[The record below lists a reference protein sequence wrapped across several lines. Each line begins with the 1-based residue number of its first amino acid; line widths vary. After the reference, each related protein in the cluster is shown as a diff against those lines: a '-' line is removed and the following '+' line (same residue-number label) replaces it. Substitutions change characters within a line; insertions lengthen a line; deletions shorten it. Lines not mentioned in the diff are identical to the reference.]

1 MAYIGFFLIM
11 AGLAAAGGAI
21 DTGTSMAT
29 AIAMTSVGAAIM
41 QLFREEDED
50 GEEKEDSHA
59 SHGGSVDK
67 PADESMGRSDAE
79 GQGC

>member
-11 AGLAAAGGAI
+11 AGLAAAGGAL
-21 DTGTSMAT
+21 DTGTSLAT
-29 AIAMTSVGAAIM
+29 AIAMTVVGAAIM

-59 SHGGSVDK
+59 SGGSPVDK
-67 PADESMGRSDAE
+67 PAGESMGGADAE
-79 GQGC
+79 G